1 MRKQEA
7 TNASKDTPHLQ
18 ESGGRFAPGYKMSK
32 QSLKSA
38 RQLKACMMQKMTAPP
53 YEQATTPNGHHAKR
67 TLCDPDAVRA
77 GLAGP

>member
-53 YEQATTPNGHHAKR
+53 YEQATMPNGHLVTMMLHAC
-67 TLCDPDAVRA
+67 TLFL
-77 GLAGP
+77 LAPSDE